1 MLPPLTLLPLIAK
14 GKVTS
19 DMKWALPLIDRA
31 KAGQEQNLQEQQ
43 QITLQLNALAAAG
56 EQANDAQAFKTA
68 QTIAGDMLA
77 EEELTQPTVAML
89 GGLSVV
95 PSCPP
100 VRKAG
105 LHRPLLSGQRPGD
118 CRARLRQSP
127 GRSRRRTIEAPAQS
141 GVSERVSIQLA
152 AATSSASLASTRA
165 SARAAGPARSRR
177 PAPAGRRVE

>member
-1 MLPPLTLLPLIAK
+1 MNVRTTLLTTAVLLVGVAAVGLPRSEATQLPQTIPQSLRLEHQEIIRQITALAEQPAPVGPEARKLLDLVKPHLQRHEEVILPPLTLLPLIAK

-89 GGLSVV
+89 GDYL
-95 PSCPP
+95 
-100 VRKAG
+100 
-105 LHRPLLSGQRPGD
+105 
-118 CRARLRQSP
+118 RAKL
-127 GRSRRRTIEAPAQS
+127 
-141 GVSERVSIQLA
+141 
-152 AATSSASLASTRA
+152 
-165 SARAAGPARSRR
+165 
-177 PAPAGRRVE
+177 PAGS